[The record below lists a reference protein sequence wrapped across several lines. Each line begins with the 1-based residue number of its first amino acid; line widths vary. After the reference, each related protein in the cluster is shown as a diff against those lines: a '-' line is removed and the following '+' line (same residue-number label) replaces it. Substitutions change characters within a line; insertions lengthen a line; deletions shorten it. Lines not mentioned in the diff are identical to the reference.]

1 MSQINNKKENNPNQA
16 HISVIIL
23 SKYNVIV
30 EGNTNPQMY
39 HVHHDVGS
47 DSITVIDNK
56 SNNGVFQIF
65 LFSDRC
71 EPKQITHTNGLIT
84 VTVKR

>member
-1 MSQINNKKENNPNQA
+1 VSQIIDSNPNKA
-16 HISVIIL
+16 AISVIIL

-30 EGNTNPQMY
+30 EGNTNPQIY

-47 DSITVIDNK
+47 DTITVRDNK
-56 SNNGVFQIF
+56 SGNGVFQVV
-65 LFSDRC
+65 LHSENC
-71 EPKQITHTNGLIT
+71 EPKEFMMNNGLIT

>member
-1 MSQINNKKENNPNQA
+1 MSNQTINPNQA
-16 HISVIIL
+16 AISVIIL

-39 HVHHDVGS
+39 HCHHDVKS
-47 DSITVIDNK
+47 DTLTVRDNK
-56 SNNGVFQIF
+56 SGNGIFQVV
-65 LFSDRC
+65 LNSEKC
-71 EPKQITHTNGLIT
+71 EPKEFMMTNGLIT